1 MADQTGL
8 KKPADQERCSPNE
21 FFGTPPVSS
30 ARVLGDWALLKVISE
45 LMSQHDYRLVAVAG
59 AVCFCASVTAFRLYS
74 RMQGAKGL
82 VRGAWLLLTAMV
94 AGSGVWASHFVAM
107 VAYHPGVK
115 AGYSPIAAMAS
126 LMLAV
131 LFVGA
136 GFAAAPSQKGRSS
149 VIAGGMLVGVGL
161 ALMHYMGMAAFVAQG
176 RIVWE
181 QATVAASI
189 LLGAAGATAA
199 LMAAGRARS
208 LKSQLI
214 AGAVMTLGVFCLHF
228 TGMAAISIHPDP
240 TVAVSDELLTA
251 GMLTFA
257 VATIAG
263 LIILGGLGAVLI
275 ESQTSRSALERIR
288 RLANAAYEGIVV
300 VQNGRIND
308 CNAAFC
314 DLAGAA
320 LEDLLGRPLM
330 GHILT
335 LDDGAPLR
343 EGDAR
348 REGLLQP
355 VSDGPGVP
363 VEVFARLM
371 DDGARVETSGL
382 TVLAIR
388 DLRERRSAEE
398 KIRYLAEH
406 DGLTGLPNRNSLQAR
421 LAGALERVEASG
433 ESLAVICI
441 DLDHFKEANDLHGH
455 VAGDALLVEAA
466 RRLQAAT
473 PAPWFA
479 ARLGGDEFVVV
490 QVAGGDQ
497 PAAAA
502 ELAGALLEALS
513 EPLMYEGQTVS
524 MNASLGVSLWPD
536 DGRTGEALLANADM
550 ALYRAKESGRGV
562 YRFFKREMD
571 ETIRERRNMA
581 RELRKA
587 ILEDELVVY
596 YQPLARASDGEV
608 CGFEALCR
616 WQHPVRGMVPPID
629 FIPLA
634 EESGLIGALGEWVL
648 RRACADAAAWEKP
661 LRIAVNLSPLQLNQ
675 PSLPALVQEVLI
687 TTGLSPSRLELEV
700 TESALFKDYQR
711 ALDNLRRL
719 KALGVRIAM
728 DDFGTGFS
736 SLSTLQSFPFDKIK
750 IDKSF
755 VEQINQH
762 DRATVIV
769 KAVLGLGRSLE
780 IPVVAE
786 GVETTAQLDFL
797 KAENCAEVQGYHIG
811 RPAPL
816 AAVEGWT
823 SLNGGAPAAGGS
835 TAQAAK
841 PRRVRKAA

>member
-1 MADQTGL
+1 M
-8 KKPADQERCSPNE
+8 
-21 FFGTPPVSS
+21 
-30 ARVLGDWALLKVISE
+30 GDGALLKVLAE
-45 LMSQHDYRLVAVAG
+45 LIRQHDYRLVAVAA
-59 AVCFCASVTAFRLYS
+59 AVCFFACVTAFRLYS

-94 AGSGVWASHFVAM
+94 AGAGVWATHFVAM
-107 VAYHPGVK
+107 LAYQPGLK
-115 AGYSPIAAMAS
+115 TGYSPIAAMAS
-126 LMLAV
+126 LLLAV
-131 LFVGA
+131 VFMGG
-136 GFAAAPSQKGRSS
+136 GFAAAPSQPKGRGAM
-149 VIAGGMLVGVGL
+149 VAGGMLLGLGL
-161 ALMHYMGMAAFVAQG
+161 ALMHYMGMAAFVTQG
-176 RIVWE
+176 HIVWE
-181 QATVAASI
+181 QATVAGSI
-189 LLGAAGATAA
+189 LLGVIGSTTA
-199 LMAAGRARS
+199 LFAAGRART

-214 AGAVMTLGVFCLHF
+214 GGGLMTLGACALHF
-228 TGMAAISIHPDP
+228 TGMAAISIHADP
-240 TVAVSDELLTA
+240 SVIVSDQLLSA
-251 GMLTFA
+251 GMLAFA

-263 LIILGGLGAVLI
+263 LIVLGGLGAVLI

-314 DLAGAA
+314 DMAGAP
-320 LEDLLGRPLM
+320 LEELLGRPLM
-330 GHILT
+330 GHILL
-335 LDDGAPLR
+335 LDDSAPLR
-343 EGDAR
+343 EGDGR
-348 REGLLQP
+348 REGQLQP
-355 VSDGPGVP
+355 LGDGAGVP

-502 ELAGALLEALS
+502 ELAGTLLESLS
-513 EPLMYEGQTVS
+513 EPLMYEGQAVA

-571 ETIRERRNMA
+571 ETIRERRNLA

-587 ILEDELVVY
+587 IFEDELVVY

-648 RRACADAAAWEKP
+648 RRACADAAGWEKP

-675 PSLPALVQEVLI
+675 PTLPALVQEVLI
-687 TTGLSPSRLELEV
+687 TTGLSPARLELEV

-755 VEQINQH
+755 VEQIHQH

-769 KAVLGLGRSLE
+769 KAVLGLGRSLK

-786 GVETTAQLDFL
+786 GVETVAQLDFL

-823 SLNGGAPAAGGS
+823 SLNGVAPAALQS
-835 TAQAAK
+835 PALPAAK
-841 PRRVRKAA
+841 PRKARKAA